1 MEDNSIINDPI
12 KGDIKEDNPIKDFLK
27 EYKYEILLGL
37 LIVGSILYSLYNRF
51 SIQSMQSIKD
61 YFISD
66 KIFEGSNI
74 YVTLTT
80 IPERLIHP
88 WFYNNLKHLMNLN
101 GTYKVLLNVPETFNA
116 TGEKYIIP
124 ENILELQKD
133 NLIINRF
140 KEDYGPITKLF
151 GALLND
157 DISDD
162 SAILVCDDDIHYY
175 EDFVKLIYQE
185 YKQNKAKVYSY
196 CRPTIEGFKGFMFQ
210 KSIMKPILNIKK
222 PESCFRIDDNFIE
235 EFIRTNY
242 IPIQSVSYYGN
253 ENKYNDYRKGFCN
266 FDINIHDNH
275 TPRWKE
281 LKSDNREPM
290 IKQCKK
296 DYHKL
301 NF

>member
-1 MEDNSIINDPI
+1 MEDNSIKNNP
-12 KGDIKEDNPIKDFLK
+12 IKEDTIKDFLK
-27 EYKYEILLGL
+27 EYKYEILVGL
-37 LIVGSILYSLYNRF
+37 LIVGSMLYSLYNRF
-51 SIQSMQSIKD
+51 SIQSIELIKD
-61 YFISD
+61 LFISD
-66 KIFEGSNI
+66 EIFEGSDI

-80 IPERLIHP
+80 IPERLAHP
-88 WFYNNLKHLMNLN
+88 WFYNNLKHLMSLN

-133 NLIINRF
+133 NLIINRL
-140 KEDYGPITKLF
+140 KEDHGPITKLF

-157 DISDD
+157 DIPDD
-162 SAILVCDDDIHYY
+162 ATIVLCDDDIHYY

-185 YKQNKAKVYSY
+185 YKKNKAKVYTY
-196 CRPTIEGFKGFMFQ
+196 CIPRIEGFKGFMFQ

-235 EFIRTNY
+235 EFVRTSH

-253 ENKYNDYRKGFCN
+253 EHKYGSFCN

-281 LKSDNREPM
+281 LKSDDRGPM
-290 IKQCKK
+290 IKQCRK
-296 DYHKL
+296 DYHEL
-301 NF
+301 N